1 MNPRT
6 PEGQCLSRASHSAA
20 LAPLLG
26 AFSIARYHRRRNGGR
41 ADECTRLESGR
52 PSRVRGFESPPFRQ
66 YIERLESVLRTRSPC
81 KPAISGLNVED
92 CCLGEPTSLAV
103 EVVKRPCL
111 ASGRAFCFPWVFGRK
126 RDQYKL
132 PASFR
137 IWLKLGRPRPA
148 SQRLNRADRLRN
160 NVGSLHHRRGRSS
173 RQKHDCTYERNTRH
187 ERHTKAPPKPSKSV
201 VALGDNPSALRQKTA
216 PTTSHG
222 SLVVLLLR
230 ACPALS
236 GLHPHCVR
244 VALEPSGTLM

>member
-26 AFSIARYHRRRNGGR
+26 AISIARYHRRRNGGR

-52 PSRVRGFESPPFRQ
+52 PSRVRGFESPPFRH

-81 KPAISGLNVED
+81 KLAISGLNVEG
-92 CCLGEPTSLAV
+92 CCLGEPTSLV
-103 EVVKRPCL
+103 VKVVKRPCL
-111 ASGRAFCFPWVFGRK
+111 ASGKTFCFPGVFGRP

-137 IWLKLGRPRPA
+137 IWLKPGRPRPA
-148 SQRLNRADRLRN
+148 SQRPNRADRHRN
-160 NVGSLHHRRGRSS
+160 NARSLHHRRGRSS

-187 ERHTKAPPKPSKSV
+187 ERHTRAPPIPPTSMAG
-201 VALGDNPSALRQKTA
+201 VASW
-216 PTTSHG
+216 
-222 SLVVLLLR
+222 VR
-230 ACPALS
+230 AEWRAN
-236 GLHPHCVR
+236 R
-244 VALEPSGTLM
+244 